1 MTIITI
7 FSPGAK
13 TKETQQETLIR
24 MRFLQEEN
32 LEGPNAHIT
41 KHRAGGGIK
50 GVKGG

>member
-13 TKETQQETLIR
+13 TKETPRETLIR
-24 MRFLQEEN
+24 RRCLQEEN
-32 LEGPNAHIT
+32 LEGPNAQCA
-41 KHRAGGGIK
+41 KQRAGGGIK